1 MSKGVEDGCVVVTV
15 LFKYLP
21 TGAGPFWEL
30 FVVETK
36 PEVGF
41 GWAVV
46 VFQKWLVLL
55 CARPR
60 LSEET
65 IAMRAE
71 KRIANGVKTKPREIS
86 GLGQWRFI
94 SIQGRGGKPKVK
106 RFYD

>member
-1 MSKGVEDGCVVVTV
+1 MAMASGVELFVIWGMSKGVEDGCVVVVTV

-21 TGAGPFWEL
+21 PRAGPFWEL

-36 PEVGF
+36 PEEVGF
-41 GWAVV
+41 GWTVV

-65 IAMRAE
+65 IAMRVG
-71 KRIANGVKTKPREIS
+71 KRIANGVKTKPREFS
-86 GLGQWRFI
+86 GFG
-94 SIQGRGGKPKVK
+94 
-106 RFYD
+106 